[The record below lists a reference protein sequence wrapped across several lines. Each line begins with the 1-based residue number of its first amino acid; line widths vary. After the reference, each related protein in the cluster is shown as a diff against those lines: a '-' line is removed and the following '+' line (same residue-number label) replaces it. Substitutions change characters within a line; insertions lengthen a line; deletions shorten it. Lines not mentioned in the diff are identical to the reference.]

1 MARVNWGTEVN
12 GWFVEDTGGRVL
24 VAVREVSDAHGNRLA
39 VAVSDET
46 MIAFRAIGRPYKWAT
61 LDDFLD
67 AACHDQYW
75 SDTSVQEELARFR
88 RGNGWEATPTG
99 EELFGGQ
106 REALDIVKDGLA
118 AMEKLSNN
126 MG

>member
-1 MARVNWGTEVN
+1 M
-12 GWFVEDTGGRVL
+12 
-24 VAVREVSDAHGNRLA
+24 
-39 VAVSDET
+39 SDEV
-46 MIAFRAIGRPYKWAT
+46 MIAFRAIRKPYEWAT

-67 AACHDQYW
+67 PAYHDQYW
-75 SDTSVQEELARFR
+75 SDTSVQEVLARFR
-88 RGNGWEATPTG
+88 RDDGWEITPTG

-106 REALDIVKDGLA
+106 REVLDIVKDGLA